1 MSAKHSTFYQILA
14 DSIKSFI
21 GLTASA
27 FYCFILATFLF
38 LAVTNLLGNSPFGYT
53 VATSLIFSLGGSVT
67 LWVWL
72 VILSVTL
79 YFSLFLCQFIP
90 AGTPGVLSPVLAPI
104 EFVSF
109 SARALSLGIRL
120 FSNIL
125 AGHTLL
131 AILSGFLLEGFK
143 SGSLVA
149 LFAVSVALIP
159 FSLVVVLEI
168 AVSLIQ
174 SYVFAVLLVSYIEGA
189 I

>member
-1 MSAKHSTFYQILA
+1 MSAPHSTSYQILA
-14 DSIKSFI
+14 DSVKSFI
-21 GLTASA
+21 GLAVSA
-27 FYCFILATFLF
+27 FYCFIMAICFFLG
-38 LAVTNLLGNSPFGYT
+38 VTNLLGNSPFGYT
-53 VATSLIFSLGGSVT
+53 AATSLLFSLGGSVT

-79 YFSLFLCQFIP
+79 YLSLFFCQFLP
-90 AGTPGVLSPVLAPI
+90 AGTPGALSPVLAPI

-131 AILSGFLLEGFK
+131 AILSEFLLEGFK
-143 SGSLVA
+143 SGSSIA
-149 LFAVSVALIP
+149 LLAVTTALIP

-168 AVSLIQ
+168 AVSIIQ

-189 I
+189 V